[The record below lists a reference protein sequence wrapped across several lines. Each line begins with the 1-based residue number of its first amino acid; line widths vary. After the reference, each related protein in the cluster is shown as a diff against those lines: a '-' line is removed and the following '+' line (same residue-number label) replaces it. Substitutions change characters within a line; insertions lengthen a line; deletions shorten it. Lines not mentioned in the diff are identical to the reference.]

1 MKTSLQIA
9 NECMINVST
18 IRNLI
23 TRKGIR
29 GEYDAKLQ
37 KMFYNKY
44 QVDCIH
50 YFLFIEYRIE
60 FVIYESKMNEL

>member
-9 NECMINVST
+9 TECRIDVST

-29 GEYDAKLQ
+29 GVYDAKLQ

-50 YFLFIEYRIE
+50 FILFIEYRIE
-60 FVIYESKMNEL
+60 YVVYESKMNEL